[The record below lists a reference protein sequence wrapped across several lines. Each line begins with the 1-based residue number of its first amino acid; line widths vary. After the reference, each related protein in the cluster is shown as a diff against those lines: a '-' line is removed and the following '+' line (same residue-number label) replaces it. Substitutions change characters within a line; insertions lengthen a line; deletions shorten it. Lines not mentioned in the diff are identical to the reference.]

1 MESRRMIEDKIRE
14 IEEQAKRMIEEG
26 HRLSSLK
33 ETLEALAL
41 CSEKGIHNWE
51 LSHIENE
58 HQHILGEK
66 HYLSMLYGVT
76 LMCSVCGS
84 RVSLKD
90 ENGAEVYYAIGN
102 KVSDLL
108 EEDED
113 DKQKE

>member
-1 MESRRMIEDKIRE
+1 MIEDKIRE
-14 IEEQAKRMIEEG
+14 IEEQAKRMLEEG
-26 HRLSSLK
+26 HKLSSLK

-41 CSEKGIHNWE
+41 CSEKGKHAWE
-51 LSHIENE
+51 LTHIENTDSS
-58 HQHILGEK
+58 GV
-66 HYLSMLYGVT
+66 LSYDHHNLSLLFGVT
-76 LMCSVCGS
+76 LICNLCES